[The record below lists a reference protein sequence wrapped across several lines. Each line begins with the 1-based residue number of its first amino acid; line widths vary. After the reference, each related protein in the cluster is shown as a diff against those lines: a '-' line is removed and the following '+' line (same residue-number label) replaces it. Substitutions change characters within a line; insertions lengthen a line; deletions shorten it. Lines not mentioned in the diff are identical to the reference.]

1 MNLVEAPDHAGPAA
15 PPHAPER
22 LRTLLMEGRDAQND
36 ETAQS
41 EKGKKQFFSSLKL
54 ILDSYSESKHDS
66 NINIIEYIYFCPSS
80 GWSLWRGGSSSQVV
94 YYSPLII
101 ITAYYI

>member
-22 LRTLLMEGRDAQND
+22 LRTLLAEGRDAQND

-41 EKGKKQFFSSLKL
+41 EKGRTQFFFSLKL
-54 ILDSYSESKHDS
+54 ILDSYSESKQDS
-66 NINIIEYIYFCPSS
+66 
-80 GWSLWRGGSSSQVV
+80 
-94 YYSPLII
+94 II
-101 ITAYYI
+101 I